1 MIGSE
6 AELVFFFFLDK
17 QGNQLLRVD
26 IMRDSSYDLMHS
38 TDSFDEWHWEGEY
51 WYLLLIFF
59 FFFLRPV
66 DPKGLGCN

>member
-6 AELVFFFFLDK
+6 AELVFFLDK

-26 IMRDSSYDLMHS
+26 IMRDSNYDLMHS

-59 FFFLRPV
+59 FSLPPV